1 MSNTFHGDRGELAR
15 AALSGARVIYREG
28 EHLMAAL
35 NFRHRRV
42 RHRWLH
48 GGSFLLAAAA
58 FLFVIASAS
67 GNLSGSSFESGDG
80 NMKVNTAGNTDWAN
94 VSFFYVDDLQSTGAD
109 DAYLSGQK
117 QDTRCPVLDFHG
129 SPPKD
134 DFTDVATYSEVIGT
148 DTYLY
153 GATLRY
159 AASGNAAENVELN
172 KATNGFCQDANGDD
186 TELAAR
192 VAGDKLI
199 AIDYVSGG
207 PQFHVLTWVTSGA
220 CNVSSHAAPCWGANV
235 QTITGAGAE
244 GAINLAQ
251 IAAGD
256 NYIGPAGAVGK
267 EKFAEFGINLT
278 DAGIIPAGGC
288 ETFSQSTFGSRSS
301 GSSFVSTTKDITVV
315 NHPISNCGSIS
326 IHKEDDAGNPLEGV
340 QFDLYTDNSP
350 FGGTRAVGDTIT
362 SPLLSCTTD
371 ADGDCTIVDVDFGH
385 YWVVENA
392 GTIPAGYNGADDQA
406 VNITNTTTVELEFV
420 DPRQAATVN
429 IHKED
434 DAGNPLENVSFELYT
449 DADPFGGSAPHGTE
463 DTATGL
469 TCATDIAG
477 DCTISDVPNGLYWV
491 VEDTTSLPSGYS
503 GADDQYADLTAGGA
517 SVSLSFFNPRTHRVI
532 VIVCH
537 EGTDTLDSSDV
548 TLGSDTKAS
557 VATAPTG
564 MTEKDLCDIPG
575 ASFGG
580 LGHGTHAPSVDIATH

>member
-1 MSNTFHGDRGELAR
+1 
-15 AALSGARVIYREG
+15 
-28 EHLMAAL
+28 MAAL
-35 NFRHRRV
+35 NFRHRGI
-42 RHRWLH
+42 RHRWIN
-48 GGSFLLAAAA
+48 GGSVLLAVAA
-58 FLFVIASAS
+58 FLFLIASAS
-67 GNLSGSSFESGDG
+67 STLSGSKFESGDG
-80 NMKVNTAGNTDWAN
+80 NMKRDGTVASGALDWENAP
-94 VSFFYVDDLQSTGAD
+94 FFYVDDLQSTGSD
-109 DAYLSGQK
+109 DAFLSGQK
-117 QDTRCPVLDFHG
+117 QDTACPVLDLHG

-134 DFTDVATYSEVIGT
+134 DFTDVATYSEVIGG

-159 AASGNAAENVELN
+159 ASSGNAAENVELN

-186 TELAAR
+186 TELAER

-220 CNVSSHAAPCWGANV
+220 CNVGSHAAPCWGATV
-235 QTITGAGAE
+235 QAITAAGAE
-244 GAINLAQ
+244 GKINAAQ
-251 IAAGD
+251 IPASE
-256 NYIGPAGAVGK
+256 NFIGPAGVVGK

-278 DAGIIPAGGC
+278 DADIIPEGEC

-326 IHKEDDAGNPLEGV
+326 IHKEDDAGNALANV

-350 FGGTRAVGDTIT
+350 FGGTRAAGDTIT

-371 ADGDCTIVDVDFGH
+371 ADGDCTIVDIDFGH

-392 GTIPAGYNGADDQA
+392 TTIPDGYNGADDQA
-406 VNITNTTTVELEFV
+406 VNITDTTTVGLTFV
-420 DPRQAATVN
+420 DPRLAATVN

-434 DAGNPLENVSFELYT
+434 DADNPLKDVSFELYA
-449 DADPFGGSAPHGTE
+449 DNDPFGGSAPHGDE

-469 TCATDIAG
+469 TCTTDVAG
-477 DCTISDVPNGLYWV
+477 DCTISDIPNGLYWV
-491 VEDTTSLPSGYS
+491 VEDTSSLPSGYS
-503 GADDQYADLTAGGA
+503 GADDQYADLTAGGS
-517 SVSLSFFNPRTHRVI
+517 SVSLSFVNPRTHRVI

-537 EGTDTLDSSDV
+537 EGTDSLDSSEV
-548 TLGSDTKAS
+548 TLGTDTKSS
-557 VATAPTG
+557 VSDAPTG
-564 MTEKDLCDIPG
+564 FTEKDLCDIGG

-580 LGHGTHAPSVDIATH
+580 LDHGTHAPSVDIPTH